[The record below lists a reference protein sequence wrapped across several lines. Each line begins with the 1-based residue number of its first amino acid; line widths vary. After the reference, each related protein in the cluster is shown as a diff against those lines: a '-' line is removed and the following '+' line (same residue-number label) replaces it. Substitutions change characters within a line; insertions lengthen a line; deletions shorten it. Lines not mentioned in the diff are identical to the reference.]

1 MFRLFYVLMTFF
13 VVHVIL
19 FRVDGMSGKDIV
31 GVTSFILLPA
41 TASVNPPTT
50 LEAAKQ
56 GFGWRIT
63 CFNRTVLQHAAQE
76 NDALHAL
83 LREAVEEKREI
94 NEKTVTEK
102 SA

>member
-41 TASVNPPTT
+41 TASVNPPST
-50 LEAAKQ
+50 LEALKQ
-56 GFGWRIT
+56 GFRMADHLLQSYGT
-63 CFNRTVLQHAAQE
+63 AACRTRKRRTARTAA
-76 NDALHAL
+76 
-83 LREAVEEKREI
+83 
-94 NEKTVTEK
+94 
-102 SA
+102 

>member
-41 TASVNPPTT
+41 TASVNPPST

-76 NDALHAL
+76 NDAL